1 MIITEL
7 KSRLK
12 PGCRAHLVG
21 IGGVS
26 MAPLAEVLHGMGVIV
41 SGSDMKE
48 SKTVEHLRT
57 LGIQVIIGHFAENVQ
72 GKDLVIRTAAVHDD
86 NPEIAAA
93 HAANIPVYERAQAWG
108 ALMTDYKH
116 ALCISGT
123 HGKTTT
129 TSMLT
134 HILLAAGIDLSAVI
148 GGKLKAIGGSGRAGR
163 SEYMVCEAC
172 EFVDTFLKLF
182 PNISIVLNIDRDHLD
197 YFKTMENLK
206 LSFSKFCKKTTDMV
220 IANGSDANTME
231 AVNASGTAAKVI
243 TFGKASDCD
252 FYPENIDHKAD
263 FLTEFD
269 FMHHGEK
276 LEHIAI
282 HVPGLHNVY
291 NAVAACAAAY
301 SAGIPAEAL
310 REGLD
315 KFGGAMRRFERLA
328 EINGVTIVDDYAHH
342 PAEIAA
348 TLKTAKEMSFKRVWA
363 VHQPFTYS
371 RTAML
376 LDEFAKALSIADKV
390 VLTEIMGSRE
400 KNTYNIYS
408 KDLAAKI
415 DGCVWYTG
423 MEEVAQYVAANVQP
437 GDMVITLGCGD
448 IYKAAD
454 RIIEILRDK

>member
-1 MIITEL
+1 
-7 KSRLK
+7 
-12 PGCRAHLVG
+12 
-21 IGGVS
+21 
-26 MAPLAEVLHGMGVIV
+26 
-41 SGSDMKE
+41 
-48 SKTVEHLRT
+48 
-57 LGIQVIIGHFAENVQ
+57 
-72 GKDLVIRTAAVHDD
+72 
-86 NPEIAAA
+86 
-93 HAANIPVYERAQAWG
+93 
-108 ALMTDYKH
+108 
-116 ALCISGT
+116 
-123 HGKTTT
+123 
-129 TSMLT
+129 
-134 HILLAAGIDLSAVI
+134 
-148 GGKLKAIGGSGRAGR
+148 
-163 SEYMVCEAC
+163 MVCEAC

-376 LDEFAKALSIADKV
+376 LDEFAKALSIADRV

-408 KDLAAKI
+408 KNLAAKI

-437 GDMVITLGCGD
+437 GDLVITLGCGD